1 MLARASTSH
10 AGGRVEI
17 AANNGHNRA
26 SFAANPHHDHAH
38 LRRFQAR
45 PFRHVRTAPRHARGD
60 PWPLPREF
68 DPQPMH
74 LDEAAA
80 QQSMLKGLS
89 GSGWHLVLDHDADD
103 VRRLYR
109 PHRLAAARPASTRCA
124 GSRRCGRETISTL
137 DVEVVEARVSRS
149 RPETGIVTF
158 KGVVRN
164 AARRGVVRD
173 GVADHRAAARRSR
186 GGVGRSMRF
195 FEDIE
200 IGARREIG
208 SFTFT
213 ADDDQ
218 EICRAVRSRSAFIST
233 RRRDANRCS
242 AAWRRRAGMSASVC
256 MKLLVAD
263 GQRQAR
269 EAAARGEKIAVWGPS
284 PGFRELR
291 WIRAGAGRR
300 YHQLRQRGRNQ
311 AHLGEASRM
320 GHPAGPQ
327 HRHQPAR
334 RTGVSRSWRRP
345 SCRGGMR
352 ST

>member
-1 MLARASTSH
+1 
-10 AGGRVEI
+10 
-17 AANNGHNRA
+17 
-26 SFAANPHHDHAH
+26 
-38 LRRFQAR
+38 
-45 PFRHVRTAPRHARGD
+45 
-60 PWPLPREF
+60 
-68 DPQPMH
+68 MH

-80 QQSMLKGLS
+80 SKSMLKGLS

-103 VRRLYR
+103 VRRLSS
-109 PHRLAAARPASTRCA
+109 AAPPRWARPVSTRCA

-137 DVEVVEARVSRS
+137 DIEVAEARVSRS

-158 KGVVRN
+158 KGADPQRG
-164 AARRGVVRD
+164 AAWCCARWC
-173 GVADHRAAARRSR
+173 RRSSC
-186 GGVGRSMRF
+186 GGAPMPRRQIGCSMRF

-218 EICRAVRSRSAFIST
+218 EICRAVRSASAFTST

-242 AAWRRRAGMSASVC
+242 AAWRRRAGTSASVC

-263 GQRQAR
+263 GQRLAKRGSAR
-269 EAAARGEKIAVWGPS
+269 AARRSRSGDRRPAFANCAGSGRCWPATPS
-284 PGFRELR
+284 ASPARSR
-291 WIRAGAGRR
+291 TKRII
-300 YHQLRQRGRNQ
+300 
-311 AHLGEASRM
+311 GEASRM

-345 SCRGGMR
+345 LCREGGMR
-352 ST
+352 VPEPGQPTWLADGYRPRRHRRFAGRFLLTHFELYPCHM